1 MRRFLALL
9 LAGLGVLASVHLVH
23 PALADLAPLEI
34 TEEDASPS
42 TFPYQVKFT
51 NGTVTDNGDGTTSV
65 SSGGS
70 STSPGS
76 PQGSNQFNRNGS
88 FAGSARWVF
97 NEEADTVMV
106 SGVHLVAGASHA
118 ATLNTGQG
126 DNELYD
132 MNQNVQTTD
141 SPTFVDLT
149 LAGAG
154 SDLTI
159 QATGADAIGFH
170 SEAGVPL
177 RIINET
183 DSQDLIRVLA
193 ANTIET
199 VTRLI
204 TTGGAT
210 LNGAVNAGAA
220 TSVTLPRPLTIG
232 TASYVFPPV
241 NSSGNLEND
250 GAGNLSWVAGAGSG
264 DITSVGN
271 VASGAA
277 FDGTQ
282 GTVLTFNNA
291 GGDATLDYDGTDLQS
306 SVLLRSPGA
315 AFTGDVDVDASNP
328 NITLQ
333 HTGGTEQGWHA
344 EAGDISYIREAGG
357 PIWIIKK
364 ADDSIGIGE
373 VGAPA
378 TKFTVSTDGTGNQEV
393 QLPSNSIG
401 QAEINWADC
410 ELTRS
415 IYVENLAAA
424 DDNFSMGSWDRPVT
438 IKGIWVNFKG
448 TGTTPAE
455 ISLEDGSGNAMT
467 HGVPQALAEGTIPN
481 RYEITAGGGLSARE
495 VLRFDVDNAVSP
507 ETDEYTIT
515 VAYTYDN

>member
-1 MRRFLALL
+1 MRRLFLALMASGIL
-9 LAGLGVLASVHLVH
+9 LSPLKAQ
-23 PALADLAPLEI
+23 ADLSPLEVR
-34 TEEDASPS
+34 EEDGSPS
-42 TFPYQVKFT
+42 TFPYAVKFS

-65 SSGGS
+65 SNGGG

-76 PQGSNQFNRNGS
+76 PQGSVQFNTNGS
-88 FAGSARWVF
+88 FDGSARFVF
-97 NEEADTVMV
+97 NEEDDRVMV
-106 SGVHLVAGASHA
+106 SGAILAVGALNS
-118 ATLNTGQG
+118 ATLDTGQG
-126 DNELYD
+126 VNELYD
-132 MNQNVQTTD
+132 MDQNVLTTSNVNFGDVTLGGTLSLSRVGVD
-141 SPTFVDLT
+141 S
-149 LAGAG
+149 
-154 SDLTI
+154 I
-159 QATGADAIGFH
+159 QLH
-170 SEAGVPL
+170 QEAGVPL
-177 RIINET
+177 RIINFT

-210 LNGAVNAGAA
+210 LNGSVNAGAA
-220 TSVTLPRPLTIG
+220 TSVTLPRPITIG
-232 TASYVFPPV
+232 ATSYVFPPA
-241 NSSGNLEND
+241 NGGSGQFLTEDGSGNLTWTT
-250 GAGNLSWVAGAGSG
+250 SSGSG

-291 GGDATLDYDGTDLQS
+291 GGDSTLDYDGTDLQS

-328 NITLQ
+328 NITIQ

-344 EAGDISYIREAGG
+344 EANDISYIREAGG

-378 TKFTVSTDGTGNQEV
+378 TKFTVTTDGTGNQEV
-393 QLPSNSIG
+393 QLPVNSIG

-438 IKGIWVNFKG
+438 IRGIWVNFKG
-448 TGTTPAE
+448 TGTTPAA
-455 ISLEDGSGNAMT
+455 IALEDGSGNAMT
-467 HGVPQALAEGTIPN
+467 HGVPQAVAEGTIPN
-481 RYEITAGGGLSARE
+481 RYAVTSGGGLSARE
-495 VLRFDVDNAVSP
+495 ILRFDVSNTVSP